1 MNRLGRFLRT
11 EDHASVGDHIV
22 HDSRHNLRSP
32 RQLTSRLAWIRLRLL
47 RRHRR
52 LRDLWQQAWRSG
64 VKVDRNLLGVFG
76 VGLLA
81 VQVALELPS
90 NRPGSRMIG
99 VLCGVR
105 VSSWVTTFFVLS
117 GSTSRSARTWST
129 IAESI
134 CLRPAAYPASRALKH
149 RLLMFRGMPSL
160 CPEILSRALV
170 SEQLWSCITRSSKSV
185 LDVSNDFLTRKRLQA
200 TEDRYALSKLRQVS
214 A

>member
-1 MNRLGRFLRT
+1 
-11 EDHASVGDHIV
+11 
-22 HDSRHNLRSP
+22 
-32 RQLTSRLAWIRLRLL
+32 
-47 RRHRR
+47 
-52 LRDLWQQAWRSG
+52 LWQQAWRSG

-105 VSSWVTTFFVLS
+105 VSCWVTTFFVLS

-134 CLRPAAYPASRALKH
+134 CLRPAAGNNVLR
-149 RLLMFRGMPSL
+149 RGIEPQAAEHVAQEL
-160 CPEILSRALV
+160 TG
-170 SEQLWSCITRSSKSV
+170 IT
-185 LDVSNDFLTRKRLQA
+185 LGL
-200 TEDRYALSKLRQVS
+200 E
-214 A
+214 

>member
-1 MNRLGRFLRT
+1 M
-11 EDHASVGDHIV
+11 
-22 HDSRHNLRSP
+22 
-32 RQLTSRLAWIRLRLL
+32 RLL

-64 VKVDRNLLGVFG
+64 VKLDRNLLGVFG

-105 VSSWVTTFFVLS
+105 VS
-117 GSTSRSARTWST
+117 
-129 IAESI
+129 
-134 CLRPAAYPASRALKH
+134 CRALKH